1 MAILPTHPRAGIVLK
16 YRMDIAQAT
25 YVVFT
30 TFRRSGEAVTTPV
43 WIAPLGSGRAG
54 FTTAAASGKAKRLTH
69 TPTVRLQR
77 CNARGVV
84 TSDSQPIEVTA
95 RLARDDAEVD
105 EIRAAI
111 RAKYGW
117 QYTAITAAGK
127 VADAVRRKGN
137 GMTPDA
143 AVVID
148 LAP

>member
-1 MAILPTHPRAGIVLK
+1 
-16 YRMDIAQAT
+16 MDIAQAT
-25 YVVFT
+25 YVAFT
-30 TFRRSGEAVTTPV
+30 TFRRSGEAATTPV

-69 TPTVRLQR
+69 TPTVRLQP

-84 TSDSQPIEVTA
+84 TSDSQPIEATA

-117 QYTAITAAGK
+117 QYRGQQARSPTRCAARATA
-127 VADAVRRKGN
+127 
-137 GMTPDA
+137 
-143 AVVID
+143 
-148 LAP
+148 